1 MLSKNAF
8 KNYIE
13 ISDVNQGKVLPLELN
28 NKTLRMRLDN
38 KQLLTKF
45 DDNKVD
51 IYYLDRFDDIITDK
65 LGESLDI
72 ESLEPIFNKVIKE
85 TIGKYQYSLENLL
98 KSIKKG

>member
-13 ISDVNQGKVLPLELN
+13 ISDVNEGKVLPLELN

>member
-13 ISDVNQGKVLPLELN
+13 LSDVNEGKVLPLELN

-45 DDNKVD
+45 EDDKVD

-72 ESLEPIFNKVIKE
+72 DSLETIFNKVIKE

-98 KSIKKG
+98 ESIKKG